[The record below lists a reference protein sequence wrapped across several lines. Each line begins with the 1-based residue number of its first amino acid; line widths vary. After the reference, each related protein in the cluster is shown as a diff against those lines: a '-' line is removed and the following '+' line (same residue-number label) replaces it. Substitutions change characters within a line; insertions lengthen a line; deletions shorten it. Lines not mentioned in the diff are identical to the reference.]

1 MNLKLTVGDK
11 QILEKFGQN
20 AAQNN
25 PTSRIDGYRV
35 SFFMDLDGTMKREY
49 VTFNVK
55 KEFFDSV
62 AMGQVF
68 EMVNHPTPTTHP
80 TPEVLPKD
88 EAKPTTNLFDTKPG
102 DV

>member
-1 MNLKLTVGDK
+1 MNLKLTVGNK
-11 QILEKFGQN
+11 EILEKFGQN
-20 AAQNN
+20 AAQNL

-35 SFFMDLDGTMKREY
+35 SFYMELDGATKREY

-62 AMGQVF
+62 MMGQVF
-68 EMVNHPTPTTHP
+68 SCTSLQVALAGS

-88 EAKPTTNLFDTKPG
+88 EAKPTTNLFDTKP
-102 DV
+102 DA